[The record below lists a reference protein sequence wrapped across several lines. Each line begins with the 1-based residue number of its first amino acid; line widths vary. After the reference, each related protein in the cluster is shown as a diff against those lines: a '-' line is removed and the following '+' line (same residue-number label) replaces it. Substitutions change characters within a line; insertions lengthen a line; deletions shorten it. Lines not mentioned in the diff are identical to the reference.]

1 MEEGTGE
8 VKHILLAKFKEGISE
23 EQIEEYIKQ
32 YANLVNLVPSMKAFR
47 WGKDVSAENLHQG
60 FTHVFESSFE
70 SKQGIAEYVSHP
82 HHVEFANIFLPQLDK
97 VLVVDYKPTKVGPTL
112 NK

>member
-1 MEEGTGE
+1 MGEVNGE

-32 YANLVNLVPSMKAFR
+32 YANLVNLIPSMKAFK

-60 FTHVFESSFE
+60 FTHIFESTFE
-70 SKQGIAEYVSHP
+70 STEGVAEYVAHP
-82 HHVEFANIFLPQLDK
+82 DHVEFANRLLPEFEK
-97 VLVVDYKPTKVGPTL
+97 VIVVDYKPTKVQL
-112 NK
+112 